1 MCAKSSNFAAF
12 FNPLKKEV
20 YMQKIGMVLAMLVC
34 AVMAQAGE
42 YAYLVFVNQNNDTT
56 ALSVTDMMLNVNENS
71 LTVTNAEGSVNF
83 TLTDLQFM
91 QFMTED
97 GQVAQSLDNILD
109 ANAPIDVY
117 TILGVKVGHYNN
129 LLQAAGVLG
138 KGSYV
143 ITNGKNA
150 QTIVLQ

>member
-1 MCAKSSNFAAF
+1 
-12 FNPLKKEV
+12 
-20 YMQKIGMVLAMLVC
+20 MQKIGMVLAMLVC

-56 ALSVTDMMLNVNENS
+56 ALSVADMTLRVQDNS
-71 LTVTNAEGSVNF
+71 LSVTNAEGTVNF

-97 GQVAQSLDNILD
+97 GQMAMRLDNVLD

-117 TILGVKVGHYNN
+117 TILGVKVGRYNS
-129 LLQAAGVLG
+129 LLEAAGVLG

-143 ITNGKNA
+143 ITNGKKS
-150 QTIVLQ
+150 QTILLQ

>member
-1 MCAKSSNFAAF
+1 MR
-12 FNPLKKEV
+12 
-20 YMQKIGMVLAMLVC
+20 KIILIALLVC

-56 ALSVTDMMLNVNENS
+56 ALSVTDMTLSVNENS
-71 LTVTNAEGSVNF
+71 LSVTNAEGTVNF

-97 GQVAQSLDNILD
+97 GHVAQALDNVLD

-117 TILGVKVGHYNN
+117 TILGVKVGRYNS
-129 LLQAAGVLG
+129 LLEAAGVLN

-143 ITNGKNA
+143 ISNGKNA

>member
-1 MCAKSSNFAAF
+1 MK
-12 FNPLKKEV
+12 
-20 YMQKIGMVLAMLVC
+20 KIGLFLAMLVC

-56 ALSVTDMMLNVNENS
+56 ALSVADMTLRVQDNS
-71 LTVTNAEGSVNF
+71 LSVTNAEGTVNF

-91 QFMTED
+91 QFMTEE
-97 GQVAQSLDNILD
+97 GQVAQSLDNVLD

-117 TILGVKVGHYNN
+117 TILGVKVGHYNS
-129 LLQAAGVLG
+129 LLEAAGVLG

-150 QTIVLQ
+150 QTILLQ

>member
-1 MCAKSSNFAAF
+1 MR
-12 FNPLKKEV
+12 
-20 YMQKIGMVLAMLVC
+20 KIGMMLAWLLC

-56 ALSVTDMMLNVNENS
+56 ALSVKDLTLSVQENS
-71 LTVTNAEGSVNF
+71 LTVSNAEGTVNF

-97 GQVAQSLDNILD
+97 GQMSALENVLD
-109 ANAPIDVY
+109 ADAPIDVY

-129 LLQAAGVLG
+129 LLEAAGVLG

-143 ITNGKNA
+143 ITNGKNS
-150 QTIVLQ
+150 QTILLQ

>member
-1 MCAKSSNFAAF
+1 M
-12 FNPLKKEV
+12 KK
-20 YMQKIGMVLAMLVC
+20 ILVLVVAVVS
-34 AVMAQAGE
+34 AVMAQAGD

-56 ALSVTDMMLNVNENS
+56 ALSVTDMTLKVQENS
-71 LTVTNAEGSVNF
+71 LSVTNADGTVNF

-97 GQVAQSLDNILD
+97 GQMAMSIDNMLD

-117 TILGVKVGHYNN
+117 TIMGVKVGHYNS
-129 LLQAAGVLG
+129 LPEAAEVLG

-150 QTIVLQ
+150 QTILLQ

>member
-1 MCAKSSNFAAF
+1 MR
-12 FNPLKKEV
+12 
-20 YMQKIGMVLAMLVC
+20 KIGMVLALLVS

-56 ALSVTDMMLNVNENS
+56 ALSVTDMTLSVNDNS
-71 LTVTNAEGSVNF
+71 LSVTNAEGTVNF

-97 GQVAQSLDNILD
+97 GQVAQRLDNVLD

-117 TILGVKVGHYNN
+117 TILGVKVGHYNS
-129 LLQAAGVLG
+129 LLEAAGVLG

-150 QTIVLQ
+150 QTIILK